1 MSPLLF
7 VSRDCMKTTYSG
19 SRTVLNCARNRFY
32 QYANHLPNHLLS
44 IELKYPD
51 FFLPLF
57 DLIRFILYYFV
68 QAELFHA
75 NLRFQ
80 KEKNFEETLCLQPR
94 QFVSISLHLR
104 LYANYCSSA
113 GFRWRQKCRF
123 WIPRCLPF
131 WAPFLFWLSR
141 FLQAKLQT
149 FHSNVLM
156 RESYEKCCNWLKSR
170 NTLWPHNLIFL
181 ISFVLL
187 LSPKQ

>member
-1 MSPLLF
+1 M
-7 VSRDCMKTTYSG
+7 
-19 SRTVLNCARNRFY
+19 
-32 QYANHLPNHLLS
+32 
-44 IELKYPD
+44 ELKYPD

-113 GFRWRQKCRF
+113 GFRLRQKYRF
-123 WIPRCLPF
+123 
-131 WAPFLFWLSR
+131 
-141 FLQAKLQT
+141 
-149 FHSNVLM
+149 
-156 RESYEKCCNWLKSR
+156 
-170 NTLWPHNLIFL
+170 
-181 ISFVLL
+181 
-187 LSPKQ
+187 

>member
-1 MSPLLF
+1 M
-7 VSRDCMKTTYSG
+7 
-19 SRTVLNCARNRFY
+19 NCDKRCFY
-32 QYANHLPNHLLS
+32 QYASHLPNHLLS

-94 QFVSISLHLR
+94 QFVFYFASLTLICKLLFIRQISLETKISILNSQM
-104 LYANYCSSA
+104 LA
-113 GFRWRQKCRF
+113 F
-123 WIPRCLPF
+123 WGTPF
-131 WAPFLFWLSR
+131 ILAIKILK
-141 FLQAKLQT
+141 AKLQT

-156 RESYEKCCNWLKSR
+156 RES
-170 NTLWPHNLIFL
+170 
-181 ISFVLL
+181 
-187 LSPKQ
+187 